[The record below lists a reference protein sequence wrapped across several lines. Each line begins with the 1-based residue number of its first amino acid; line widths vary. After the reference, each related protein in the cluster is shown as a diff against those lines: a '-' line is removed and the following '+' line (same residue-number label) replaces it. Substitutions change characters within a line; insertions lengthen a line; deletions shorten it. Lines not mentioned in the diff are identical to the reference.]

1 MTAAVTVTDTP
12 SAPVAEMGVGRPVL
26 VLGAA
31 PGSPG
36 LAALAG
42 RFRVFALADADAAAE
57 WIAAQWF
64 ETLGVVG
71 VGEAAAAALALVREL
86 GEAAD
91 ALVLVS
97 PAGLTLGESERLAT
111 PICVLVGDRDASAAP
126 LADWRRALHASVVLV
141 FDAGADILADRP
153 DAFASAAGDFLDR
166 KARFAFA
173 DSVALSR

>member
-1 MTAAVTVTDTP
+1 MAMTDTP
-12 SAPVAEMGVGRPVL
+12 SPAVAESGVGRPAL

-36 LAALAG
+36 LAALAT
-42 RFRVFALADADAAAE
+42 RFRVFALADTGGAAD
-57 WIAAQWF
+57 WVAAQGF

-71 VGEAAAAALALVREL
+71 VGDAAGAALELASAL

-97 PAGLTLGESERLAT
+97 PAAPPADAQRLAA
-111 PICVLVGDRDASAAP
+111 PVCVLIGDRDADAAP
-126 LADWRRALHASVVLV
+126 LADWRRTLHANVVLV

-173 DSVALSR
+173 DSAALAR

>member
-1 MTAAVTVTDTP
+1 MTVTDTP
-12 SAPVAEMGVGRPVL
+12 SPAVTQLGLGRPVL

-36 LAALAG
+36 LAALAA
-42 RFRVFALADADAAAE
+42 RFKVFATADDASAAN
-57 WIAAQWF
+57 WVSAQGF
-64 ETLGVVG
+64 EALGVVG
-71 VGEAAAAALALVREL
+71 IGGAARAALTLIRGL
-86 GEAAD
+86 GETAD

-97 PAGLTLGESERLAT
+97 PVGLELVEGERPSA
-111 PICVLVGDRDASAAP
+111 PVCVLVGDRDAAAAP
-126 LADWRRALHASVVLV
+126 LAHWRRALHANTVLV

-173 DSVALSR
+173 ESMALSR

>member
-1 MTAAVTVTDTP
+1 LPTTVTDTP
-12 SAPVAEMGVGRPVL
+12 AAAELGVGRPVL
-26 VLGAA
+26 VLGAD

-36 LAALAG
+36 LAALAA
-42 RFRVFALADADAAAE
+42 RFRLFALPDAGAAADC
-57 WIAAQWF
+57 IAANKL

-71 VGEAAAAALALVREL
+71 VGDAAGAALGLARKL

-97 PAGLTLGESERLAT
+97 PAGAPPAEDERPAT
-111 PICVLVGDRDASAAP
+111 PVCVLVGDRDPSARP
-126 LADWRRALHASVVLV
+126 LADWRRALNAYVVLV

-173 DSVALSR
+173 ETAALSR

>member
-1 MTAAVTVTDTP
+1 MTATDTP
-12 SAPVAEMGVGRPVL
+12 SPAVTELGVGRPVL

-36 LAALAG
+36 LAALAA
-42 RFRVFALADADAAAE
+42 RFRVFAMADDAAA
-57 WIAAQWF
+57 AAWVGAQGF
-64 ETLGVVG
+64 EALGVVG
-71 VGEAAAAALALVREL
+71 VGEAAATALGLVREL
-86 GEAAD
+86 GETAD

-97 PAGLTLGESERLAT
+97 PAGLQLGEGERSTT
-111 PICVLVGDRDASAAP
+111 PVCVLLGDRDAAAAP
-126 LADWRRALHASVVLV
+126 LAHWRRSLHASTVLV

-173 DSVALSR
+173 ESMALSR

>member
-1 MTAAVTVTDTP
+1 MTVTETP
-12 SAPVAEMGVGRPVL
+12 SPSVTELGVGRPVL
-26 VLGAA
+26 VLGVA

-36 LAALAG
+36 LVALAG
-42 RFRVFALADADAAAE
+42 RFRVFALADPGAAAG
-57 WIAAQWF
+57 WAATQGF

-71 VGEAAAAALALVREL
+71 IGAAASAALDLVRTL

-97 PAGLTLGESERLAT
+97 PSGLQLDEGERLAT
-111 PICVLVGDRDASAAP
+111 PICVLVGDRDAGAAP
-126 LADWRRALHASVVLV
+126 LADYRRSLHASTVLV

-173 DSVALSR
+173 ESMALSR

>member
-1 MTAAVTVTDTP
+1 MTVADTP
-12 SAPVAEMGVGRPVL
+12 SPAVAELGVGRPVL

-36 LAALAG
+36 LAALAA
-42 RFRVFALADADAAAE
+42 RFRVLAMADDASAAA
-57 WIAAQWF
+57 WLGAQGF
-64 ETLGVVG
+64 EALGVVG
-71 VGEAAAAALALVREL
+71 VGAASGAALAFVREL

-97 PAGLTLGESERLAT
+97 PTGLGLGEGERPAT
-111 PICVLVGDRDASAAP
+111 PICVLLGDRDAAAAP
-126 LADWRRALHASVVLV
+126 LADWRRSLHASTVLV

-173 DSVALSR
+173 ESMALSR

>member
-1 MTAAVTVTDTP
+1 MAVTDTP
-12 SAPVAEMGVGRPVL
+12 SPAVAESGVGRPAL

-36 LAALAG
+36 LAALAT
-42 RFRVFALADADAAAE
+42 RFRVFALADTGGAAD
-57 WIAAQWF
+57 WVAAQGF

-71 VGEAAAAALALVREL
+71 VGDAAGAALELASAL

-97 PAGLTLGESERLAT
+97 PAAPPPADAQRPAA
-111 PICVLVGDRDASAAP
+111 PVCVLIGDRDADAAP
-126 LADWRRALHASVVLV
+126 LADWRRALHANVVLV

-173 DSVALSR
+173 DSAALTR